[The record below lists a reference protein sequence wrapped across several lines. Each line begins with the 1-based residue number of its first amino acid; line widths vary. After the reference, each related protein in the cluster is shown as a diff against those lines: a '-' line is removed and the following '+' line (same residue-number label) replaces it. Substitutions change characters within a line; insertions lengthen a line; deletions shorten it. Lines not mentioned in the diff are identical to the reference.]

1 MGPGS
6 FARSVEDV
14 NVPDKALGDQGKEL
28 VSVVVELGL
37 NDLVAL
43 DQLQNKELKTEGVRP
58 TRSEVIRRAVQF
70 YYEKHQEVII

>member
-1 MGPGS
+1 MEPGS
-6 FARSVEDV
+6 IARSVEDV
-14 NVPDKALGDQGKEL
+14 DVPDKALGDQGKEL

-43 DQLQNKELKTEGVRP
+43 DQLQNKELKREGKRP
-58 TRSEVIRRAVQF
+58 SRSEVIRRAVQF